1 MAGDTIT
8 DSGSRLRDNRHSIPY
23 GFSLMSSIKSVAVLL
38 GILMA
43 GQVAA
48 FEPFVKKTLDGACL
62 AMSPPEFYE
71 TKIYIRKKDMQ
82 DCIASGG
89 KEETKPSAD
98 EEEEEEVQ
106 VASS

>member
-1 MAGDTIT
+1 
-8 DSGSRLRDNRHSIPY
+8 
-23 GFSLMSSIKSVAVLL
+23 MSSIKSVAVLL

-62 AMSPPEFYE
+62 AMSHPEFYE